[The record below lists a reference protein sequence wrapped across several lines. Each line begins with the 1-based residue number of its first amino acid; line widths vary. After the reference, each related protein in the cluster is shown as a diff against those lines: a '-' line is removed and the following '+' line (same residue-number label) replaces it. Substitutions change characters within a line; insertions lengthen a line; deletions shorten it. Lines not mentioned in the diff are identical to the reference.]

1 MLQKGIYSYIET
13 YKRLASF
20 LSKSGLAWEEDFK
33 KSKVK
38 LGLLPDVDM
47 LLMVEKH
54 CTKRHI
60 FFLQMFWKDGVSKK
74 TGLRGVATGGP
85 GGSCPPLHLSLWT
98 KIGPTVSVS
107 VLYGPEI

>member
-1 MLQKGIYSYIET
+1 MFMLQQKQKVDEKFKKRFFNTYRFSNHDSSKFFLLLQKGIYSYIET

-38 LGLLPDVDM
+38 LGLLPDIDM

-60 FFLQMFWKDGVSKK
+60 FFLQMF
-74 TGLRGVATGGP
+74 
-85 GGSCPPLHLSLWT
+85 
-98 KIGPTVSVS
+98 
-107 VLYGPEI
+107 